1 MVPFHESLTS
11 CFNINI
17 NAQLHLQQLT
27 CNLLLLKFSVRYL
40 HFSLSGSRNRGKKK
54 HPHAS
59 LSQIFAG
66 AMGGVYAQLKR
77 AVDNSTNSCVLEF
90 ISEPDVATT
99 TAPHATGSCT
109 TKIGDNEA
117 FRLSFRS
124 CRSSLECFCAPMKE
138 PGLIT
143 AKTAHGSHAYF
154 ILIYF
159 VRPEAA
165 GLKVPVGD

>member
-1 MVPFHESLTS
+1 M
-11 CFNINI
+11 
-17 NAQLHLQQLT
+17 
-27 CNLLLLKFSVRYL
+27 
-40 HFSLSGSRNRGKKK
+40 
-54 HPHAS
+54 
-59 LSQIFAG
+59 
-66 AMGGVYAQLKR
+66 YAQLKR

-99 TAPHATGSCT
+99 TAPHAIGSCT

>member
-11 CFNINI
+11 CFNINT

-27 CNLLLLKFSVRYL
+27 CNLLLLKFIVRYL

-54 HPHAS
+54 HPMQVFHKY
-59 LSQIFAG
+59 SQEPW
-66 AMGGVYAQLKR
+66 VYAQLKR

-90 ISEPDVATT
+90 ISEPDVATS
-99 TAPHATGSCT
+99 TAPHAIGICT
-109 TKIGDNEA
+109 MKIGDNEA

-124 CRSSLECFCAPMKE
+124 CRSSLERFCPAPMKE

-143 AKTAHGSHAYF
+143 AKTAHGSHAYVL
-154 ILIYF
+154 LIYF